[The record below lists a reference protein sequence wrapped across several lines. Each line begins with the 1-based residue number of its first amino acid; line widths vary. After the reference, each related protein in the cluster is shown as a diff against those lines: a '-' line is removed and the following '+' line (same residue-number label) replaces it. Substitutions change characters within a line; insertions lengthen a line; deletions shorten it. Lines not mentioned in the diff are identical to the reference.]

1 MHTIQNFLLK
11 ILIRT
16 GLCLTLVG
24 CAEAPKTDSNTL
36 YVSILP
42 LKSIVG
48 GIVGDDFDVR
58 VLVPAGASPE
68 TFEPTPRQFVDLNRA
83 RLIFNVGLI
92 DFETTLLGKIEA
104 RDKVVDL
111 SRGIDLIAG
120 SCSHAHGKVA
130 RADEP
135 HAAAMSEEQQTAGT
149 AATPEEQQTAGSH
162 AAAMPGERQLAGRH
176 AATPAPQAH
185 GHCHAHGIDPHIWT
199 SPRAL
204 QRMAANAYEAIHALW
219 PDSVK
224 YTENHARLQE
234 QLAALD
240 ARTAGKI
247 AASGVRYFI
256 IYHPALTYYARDY
269 GLQQVAIEDDGK
281 EPSARALA
289 RLIEQAR
296 HDGVRRIFYQSQFP
310 ASAVEVI
317 ARDIEAQS
325 VAIDPLKED
334 VIANIDS
341 LTDLIVAQ

>member
-1 MHTIQNFLLK
+1 MQKLVLKLLVCAC
-11 ILIRT
+11 I
-16 GLCLTLVG
+16 GSLCS
-24 CAEAPKTDSNTL
+24 CAQPAQPEEETL

-135 HAAAMSEEQQTAGT
+135 HAAAMSEEQQTAG
-149 AATPEEQQTAGSH
+149 SH

-185 GHCHAHGIDPHIWT
+185 GHSHAHGIDPHIWT

-204 QRMAANAYEAIHALW
+204 QHMAANAYEAIHALW

>member
-120 SCSHAHGKVA
+120 SCSHAHNKVA
-130 RADEP
+130 RAHEL
-135 HAAAMSEEQQTAGT
+135 HA

-162 AAAMPGERQLAGRH
+162 AAATPGERQLAGSH

>member
-1 MHTIQNFLLK
+1 MQKLVLKLLVCAC
-11 ILIRT
+11 I
-16 GLCLTLVG
+16 GSLCS
-24 CAEAPKTDSNTL
+24 CAQPAQPEEETL

-120 SCSHAHGKVA
+120 SCSHAHGK
-130 RADEP
+130 E
-135 HAAAMSEEQQTAGT
+135 AAHGDCAESGTTA
-149 AATPEEQQTAGSH
+149 EH
-162 AAAMPGERQLAGRH
+162 
-176 AATPAPQAH
+176 AH
-185 GHCHAHGIDPHIWT
+185 GHSHAHGIDPHVWT
-199 SPRAL
+199 SPKAL